1 MHRHGMVGVPEGG
14 GYDAEEDEVEV
25 ERVIMGRRNEET
37 LCFFRKGMMKSR
49 TFLLLG
55 IGAAEAIPQ
64 G

>member
-1 MHRHGMVGVPEGG
+1 
-14 GYDAEEDEVEV
+14 VEV

-37 LCFFRKGMMKSR
+37 LFFRKGMMKSL
-49 TFLLLG
+49 TFLLSG